1 MSAAHDIAPTRM
13 SEPRIATELAANA
26 ASDLSALDA
35 GLVIARRTPGLTFI
49 ALDAPVIAPTAIVD
63 EFRDA
68 PLVSWASGD
77 LTLVGVG
84 IAREVRGTGEH
95 RWAHVIAN
103 AHAIATNTDEVDDE
117 PRDTMPT
124 HVGQDAAVAPSEVAG
139 DVRGNDRLDGDDLLL
154 DTPHRAVIAGELA
167 PTSSL
172 GFARPRF
179 VGGAAFAPG
188 AADRAPWTGFGDAW
202 FALPRWTY
210 VHDGARAYLVLA
222 VDANS
227 AADARRWRDELAIHR
242 AAFAANT
249 ARLRGQPALVELAPA
264 PADAWHTQVTD
275 ITDAIAHGTCSKI
288 VAARTCS
295 VLLAGSIRTAEL
307 LAALDDRHAD
317 CVRVLV
323 KPPGAGAL
331 VAATPERLVRR
342 DGDVVL
348 CDALAGSIAPNGD
361 ADAAAARLFASAKD
375 RNEHELVVDALRT
388 ALTDAGAHVDAPR
401 EPGFKRLRH
410 IIHLHTPFRAVLR
423 TPRHVLELAARLHP
437 TPAVGGTPHALAS
450 SWIESHEPQP
460 RGWYS
465 APVGWFDLEGNGE
478 LAVALRSGV
487 VANNRAHRW
496 AGAGIV
502 AGSDPEKELAETE
515 MKFRAMLGAL
525 GVNAGVNG

>member
-1 MSAAHDIAPTRM
+1 MSAAHDIVRADVRAEALIDGPVTRM
-13 SEPRIATELAANA
+13 SEPRITTELAVHGAN
-26 ASDLSALDA
+26 DLAALDA
-35 GLVIARRTPGLTFI
+35 GLAIAARARGLTFI
-49 ALDAPVIAPTAIVD
+49 ALPAPVIAPTAIVD

-68 PLVSWASGD
+68 PLVSWSSGE

-84 IAREVRGTGEH
+84 IAREVRGHGPH
-95 RWAHVIAN
+95 RWAQVIAN
-103 AHAIATNTDEVDDE
+103 AHAIATNTAEVDDE

-124 HVGQDAAVAPSEVAG
+124 HARASDEI
-139 DVRGNDRLDGDDLLL
+139 DRHLADGDALLY
-154 DTPHRAVIAGELA
+154 DAPHRAVIAGEV
-167 PTSSL
+167 TSTVAL

-188 AADRAPWTGFGDAW
+188 AADHAPWTGFGDAW
-202 FALPRWTY
+202 FTLPRWTY
-210 VHDGARAYLVLA
+210 VHDGSRAFLVLA
-222 VDANS
+222 VDARD
-227 AADARRWRDELAIHR
+227 AADATRWYDELAIHR
-242 AAFAANT
+242 AAFAASS
-249 ARLRGQPALVELAPA
+249 ARMRGQPALVELAPA
-264 PADAWHTQVTD
+264 PADAWRTQVTD
-275 ITDAIAHGTCSKI
+275 ITDAIARGTCSKI
-288 VAARTCS
+288 VAARTCGVMLS
-295 VLLAGSIRTAEL
+295 SAIRTADL

-361 ADAAAARLFASAKD
+361 ADTAAARLFASAKD
-375 RNEHELVVDALRT
+375 RNEHELVVSALRT
-388 ALTDAGAHVDAPR
+388 ALTEADAHVDAPV

-423 TPRHVLELAARLHP
+423 SSRHVLELAARLHP
-437 TPAVGGTPHALAS
+437 TPAVGGTPHALAAE
-450 SWIESHEPQP
+450 WIESHEPEA

-478 LAVALRSGV
+478 LFVALRSGV
-487 VANNRAHRW
+487 ITSNRAHLF

-502 AGSDPEKELAETE
+502 AGSDPDKELAETE
-515 MKFRAMLGAL
+515 MKFRAMLNAL
-525 GVNAGVNG
+525 GVNA